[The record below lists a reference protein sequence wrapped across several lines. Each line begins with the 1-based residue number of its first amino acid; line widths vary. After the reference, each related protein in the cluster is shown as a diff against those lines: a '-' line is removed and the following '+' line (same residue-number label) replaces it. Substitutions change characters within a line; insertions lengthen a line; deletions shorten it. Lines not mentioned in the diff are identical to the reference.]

1 MNKTLIV
8 YFSASGTTKNI
19 AEEISNKIDADLYE
33 IKPQEKYTSDDLNW
47 MNKESRSSL
56 EMKNL
61 TFRPA
66 IIKEELDLS
75 MYDKIVLA
83 FPIWW
88 GIAPTIVN
96 TFLESFNFSGKT
108 IYPIATS
115 GGSGYG
121 NSNKLLSDSL
131 GENVNL
137 KKGRL
142 VNNVDDEIIDWLK
155 NSQ

>member
-8 YFSASGTTKNI
+8 YFSASGTTKSI
-19 AEEISNKIDADLYE
+19 AEEISNMINTDLYE

-61 TFRPA
+61 SSRPE
-66 IIKEELDLS
+66 IIKEELELS
-75 MYDKIVLA
+75 KYDKIVLA

-96 TFLESFNFSGKT
+96 TFLENHNFSGKT

-121 NSNKLLSDSL
+121 DANKLLKNSL
-131 GENVNL
+131 GENIILKDGKIVNS
-137 KKGRL
+137 
-142 VNNVDDEIIDWLK
+142 VTNEIIEWLT
-155 NSQ
+155 S